1 VVFAAA
7 ALALAA
13 LTLHAL
19 ATGAFAGAA
28 LVGFFLAL
36 FLWQSGSYFRRN
48 RPGRYSP
55 EHVPERLVPPG
66 RMG

>member
-13 LTLHAL
+13 LTLHAI

-28 LVGFFLAL
+28 FVGFFLVL
-36 FLWQSGSYFRRN
+36 FLWQSGSYFGRN

-55 EHVPERLVPPG
+55 DALPERLVPPG
-66 RMG
+66 